1 MIILSQSRVQFQRF
15 LYIYVNIT
23 VISISVPLASHTS
36 RSNTVES
43 SYAIT
48 HIRYFKVLL
57 WSNIKHIILLL
68 VSLAHK
74 KVHYP
79 FPKTRTNNRFLH

>member
-1 MIILSQSRVQFQRF
+1 MIILSQSRVQLRRF
-15 LYIYVNIT
+15 FYINVNIT
-23 VISISVPLASHTS
+23 VISIPLASYTS
-36 RSNTVES
+36 HSNTVES

-48 HIRYFKVLL
+48 HRYSKVLL

-74 KVHYP
+74 KVH
-79 FPKTRTNNRFLH
+79 